1 MIGLQHNRA
10 SADAGARMIAAADGS
25 EQALKGPS
33 APAFNRPV
41 PVRHPMRW
49 IGTAILAI
57 LGVVVVRSA
66 ATNPNFQWG
75 VVSHYL
81 FNHLVLR
88 GVEWTLMLT
97 MAAMALA
104 IGLAIALVFMRQSE
118 SPVQRFVSWLWIW
131 FFRGTPV
138 YTQLVFWG
146 LVSVLYP
153 HIALGVPFGPSLV
166 TVTTSQVVTAAVAA
180 IVGLGFNES
189 AYLAEIFRAGF
200 KSVDSGQLEAAEALG
215 MRRARAMV
223 RVVMPQAM
231 RMIIPPTGNE
241 TIGMLKSTS
250 LVLAV
255 PFALDLTFT
264 TNTIAN
270 RLYLPIPLL
279 LVAGIWYLAITS
291 VLMVGQHFLERRF
304 GRGADPR
311 ARIRQAE
318 AGGAGS

>member
-1 MIGLQHNRA
+1 VTRVAHRRPAATGPIVVDEEEGTP
-10 SADAGARMIAAADGS
+10 SCVEPAGT
-25 EQALKGPS
+25 
-33 APAFNRPV
+33 PAFNRPV

-49 IGTAILAI
+49 VGTAILAI
-57 LGVVVVRSA
+57 LGVVVVHSA

-97 MAAMALA
+97 VAAMALA
-104 IGLAIALVFMRQSE
+104 IGLAIGLVFMRQSE
-118 SPVQRFVSWLWIW
+118 SPVQRSVSWLWIW

-153 HIALGVPFGPSLV
+153 HVALGVPFGPSLV

-279 LVAGIWYLAITS
+279 LVAGVWYLAITS

-304 GRGADPR
+304 GRGTDPR
-311 ARIRQAE
+311 ARVRQAE

>member
-1 MIGLQHNRA
+1 VIRAEPNRPA
-10 SADAGARMIAAADGS
+10 VGSPVVSAPEAAAS
-25 EQALKGPS
+25 ESESVAV
-33 APAFNRPV
+33 PAFNRPV
-41 PVRHPMRW
+41 PVRHPLRW
-49 IGTAILAI
+49 VATAVLGI

-81 FNHLVLR
+81 FNHQVLR
-88 GVEWTLMLT
+88 GVQWTLMLT
-97 MAAMALA
+97 VAAMALA
-104 IGLAIALVFMRQSE
+104 IALAIMLVFMRHSE
-118 SPVQRFVSWLWIW
+118 SPVQRYVSWLWIW

-153 HIALGVPFGPSLV
+153 HLALGVPFGPSLV
-166 TVTTSQVVTAAVAA
+166 TITTSQLITAAVAA

-200 KSVDSGQLEAAEALG
+200 KSVDVGQLEAAEALG
-215 MRRARAMV
+215 MRHRKAMV
-223 RVVMPQAM
+223 RIVMPQAM

-304 GRGADPR
+304 GRGTDPR